1 MFKFITYLCALMLS
15 GLLLQPSQSARAA
28 DSHSVHE
35 QEPLTLAMGMYEG
48 IEMATREY
56 ILLGIQEHGT
66 HFILDYKISNGFYLH
81 RASYFTDDN
90 ILCTSINCTITFFDE
105 MGNERRLTMVPS
117 NLGYWNITDS
127 HLRRGLELLWVENYN
142 LKHIEADSAAYR
154 LVSKHGKKIQSL
166 LEGNEHD
173 FYLGY
178 SYGPRAPHHEL
189 LTLELHDDN
198 TATFEVYLLG
208 AGPSVNSVSEHTLT
222 VSRGELNE
230 NHLVLRSEDDTRLLL
245 SLFNNDDVLLEG
257 FFLVGE
263 PQIPGKSAD
272 KAVYFMKVAP
282 IN

>member
-1 MFKFITYLCALMLS
+1 MRFLTYKWAWVFS
-15 GLLLQPSQSARAA
+15 IVLLLLAQPAQAM
-28 DSHSVHE
+28 DGPLPHE
-35 QEPLTLAMGMYEG
+35 QKPLTLDKGMYEG
-48 IEMATREY
+48 IETLTREY
-56 ILLGIQEHGT
+56 ILLGIREDET
-66 HFILDYKISNGFYLH
+66 HFILDFSISDGFQLRH
-81 RASYFTDDN
+81 SSYFTDDS
-90 ILCTSINCTITFFDE
+90 ISCSSINCTITFFDQ
-105 MGNERRLTMVPS
+105 MGYERRLTMVPS
-117 NLGYWNITDS
+117 ALGYWNIIDS
-127 HLRRGLELLWVENYN
+127 HLGRDSGLRFVENYH
-142 LKHIEADSAAYR
+142 LKHVNGDSAAR
-154 LVSKHGKKIQSL
+154 KLTFKHENLIRSVR
-166 LEGNEHD
+166 EGNEHD

-208 AGPSVNSVSEHTLT
+208 AGPSINSVSEHTLT

-272 KAVYFMKVAP
+272 KAVYFMKITP
-282 IN
+282 LN